1 MLHGEKKKEKERPRE
16 KRDREIERQRTE
28 KEREIERSKTPVCN
42 QRVKR
47 CLKKEDEASRTT
59 CV

>member
-1 MLHGEKKKEKERPRE
+1 MLHGEKRDSPRE
-16 KRDREIERQRTE
+16 KRDKEIKRQRTE
-28 KEREIERSKTPVCN
+28 KEREIERSKTAVCN

-47 CLKKEDEASRTT
+47 CLRKEDEASRTT

>member
-1 MLHGEKKKEKERPRE
+1 MLHGEKRDNPRE

-28 KEREIERSKTPVCN
+28 KEREIERSKTAVCN

-47 CLKKEDEASRTT
+47 CLRKEDEASRTT